1 MRSESAFQTRNSSPS
16 CGFKRRAAV
25 VSCSASPNVQ
35 NPFGSRKELNG
46 LSKTLVDLPKAALYA
61 GAFVF
66 VAAAGAI
73 GSVIGSKAPESAR
86 NVGRIAG
93 AAAGAVAGAAAVSSL
108 QGRRVNAAGVLLH
121 NAIVDKD
128 DPSSL
133 TREEVA
139 AIGEKVGANL
149 SVKLVGEL
157 KRVYDAFLE
166 STLPPGDLPLKGDEA
181 DRIRAFKEAL
191 GLADE
196 DAAPV
201 HIDVGRRIMR
211 SRFEA
216 GSRRDSSEQFRGLQK
231 LIYVSDLVFGAQKA
245 AFLLPWRRVFNLSD
259 SSLYV
264 ARREN
269 AKALFRSYIDSRGG
283 VLQAN
288 RASLAEL
295 KAFQEKVRLEDE
307 IAEEAVKEA
316 ARAHVEAVLE
326 RGIEATKRRTRVRDY
341 SDVVK
346 AVKEAL
352 AYSRALASLA
362 DDPTLP
368 KGLGPVSIFGG
379 RLESSGRELRELFRI
394 YLEESLKTAGEFTD
408 ALEDDLADAQKLL
421 ALGPR
426 EAEDIRSEIV
436 SKTYKRLLREEF
448 ASGRLDAA
456 PSKAEVL
463 GQLCDRLNFDDEAA
477 AQLHKQLYSEK
488 LTSLV
493 EKKKITEED
502 STELDRLRRLLCI
515 PKADVQQLHK
525 EICGRIYQ
533 EVVEDAMRAGIDR
546 FGFAEREAVE
556 KSQKDLRLDESI
568 AAEILDS
575 VSRRA
580 FLAFVSRSRTKS
592 NRLDAAKELKA
603 LVFFSNIV
611 VSPLLEDLKKDELA
625 AKKAKQT
632 EAEEAQKKIAEMM
645 VKAQEQMVKDKAK
658 GEGVN
663 EAEEA
668 DADEPAAIRQWK
680 EMAAADKKAE
690 AATADSKATAEAA
703 SAEDA
708 QADASAAPA
717 ADEEMDA
724 EDRAAKEAAE
734 QEAVATLRK
743 SQEAAKDRES
753 GEEVGSTG
761 VMMKS
766 QKDITLKND
775 LDARDR
781 LDIYRNFLLYCMSG
795 DVVALPMGSTV
806 VVERDSSEFA
816 RLSQLGDILGL
827 SPIEIGQVHSQ
838 LAEQAYRSQVQSA
851 LGTGVLSKEKADQ
864 LAEVRDK
871 MGLSKEAAEKIIK
884 GVQNQHLI
892 SGLQAAK
899 ATGQLTLQKVL
910 DMQEAGVEVESF
922 VSEDMRLQ
930 MYTKEVAEVLSNGTG
945 EFDSER
951 LLEELPTALHLPE
964 RKVKAAIETQAGD
977 RKRNVLVQAVS
988 LLRQRKLDDV
998 VKSLNNLLAC
1008 NKAMP
1013 SDKPAEWR
1021 EKEELQDLYSVYVG
1035 RESDADKAASVA
1047 SMLGISDS
1055 EAASLKDLVASGEF
1069 KLEQEVEDDRFF

>member
-1 MRSESAFQTRNSSPS
+1 MATPRL
-16 CGFKRRAAV
+16 GFRRRGTLI
-25 VSCSASPNVQ
+25 SCSASPKVQ
-35 NPFGSRKELNG
+35 NPFGSPKELDG
-46 LSKTLVDLPKAALYA
+46 LSKTLVDLPKAALYV
-61 GAFVF
+61 GALVF
-66 VAAAGAI
+66 VAAAGTI
-73 GSVIGSKAPESAR
+73 GSVIGTKAPESAR
-86 NVGRIAG
+86 NAGRIAG
-93 AAAGAVAGAAAVSSL
+93 AAVGTVAGVAAVNSL
-108 QGRRVNAAGVLLH
+108 QSKRVNAAGVLLY
-121 NAIVDKD
+121 NACVDKE
-128 DPSSL
+128 DPSTL
-133 TREEVA
+133 TRDEVA
-139 AIGEKVGANL
+139 AIGDRVGANL
-149 SVKLVGEL
+149 SVKLVDEL
-157 KRVYDAFLE
+157 KRIYDAYLE
-166 STLPPGDLPLKGDEA
+166 STVPPGDLPLKGDEA
-181 DRIRAFKEAL
+181 DRIKAFKDAI

-216 GSRRDSSEQFRGLQK
+216 GSRSGSSEQFRALQK

-269 AKALFRSYIDSRGG
+269 AKALFRSFIESRGG

-288 RASLAEL
+288 RAALAEL
-295 KAFQEKVRLEDE
+295 KALQDKVRLEDD
-307 IAEEAVKEA
+307 IAAEAIKEA

-326 RGIEATKRRTRVRDY
+326 KGIEATKKRTRVRDY

-346 AVKEAL
+346 AVKEAI
-352 AYSRALASLA
+352 AYSKALASLA

-379 RLESSGRELRELFRI
+379 RLEGSGRELRDLFRI
-394 YLEESLKTAGEFTD
+394 YLEESVRAAGEFTD
-408 ALEDDLADAQKLL
+408 SLEDDLADAQKILG
-421 ALGPR
+421 LGPR

-436 SKTYKRLLREEF
+436 SKTYKRMLKELFTNGKLE
-448 ASGRLDAA
+448 AA

-463 GQLCDRLNFDDEAA
+463 GDLCDRLNFDGEAA
-477 AQLHKQLYSEK
+477 AQLHKQLYREK

-493 EKKKITEED
+493 EKKKLTDED
-502 STELDRLRRLLCI
+502 SAELDRLRRLLCI

-525 EICGRIYQ
+525 DICGRLYQ

-556 KSQKDLRLDESI
+556 RSRKELRLEPAA
-568 AAEILDS
+568 AAETLDS
-575 VSRRA
+575 VARRA

-592 NRLDAAKELKA
+592 NRLDSAKELKA

-611 VSPLLEDLKKDELA
+611 VAPLLEDLKKDETDA
-625 AKKAKQT
+625 QKAKQA
-632 EAEEAQKKIAEMM
+632 EVEEAQKKIAEIM
-645 VKAQEQMVKDKAK
+645 VKAQEEMDKEKAAEK
-658 GEGVN
+658 G
-663 EAEEA
+663 AESAPEA
-668 DADEPAAIRQWK
+668 DATAEDSTTV
-680 EMAAADKKAE
+680 AE
-690 AATADSKATAEAA
+690 ADT
-703 SAEDA
+703 AEDA
-708 QADASAAPA
+708 QADASAAP
-717 ADEEMDA
+717 EED
-724 EDRAAKEAAE
+724 AKEEDAAGKALE
-734 QEAVATLRK
+734 EEAEREAVATLRK

-761 VMMKS
+761 VVMRS
-766 QKDITLKND
+766 QKEITLKSD
-775 LDARDR
+775 LDAKDR

-816 RLSQLGDILGL
+816 RLSQLGDLLGL
-827 SPIEIGQVHSQ
+827 SAMEIGQVHSQ
-838 LAEQAYRSQVQSA
+838 LAEQAYRSQVQGA
-851 LGTGVLSKEKADQ
+851 LGSGVLSKEKADM

-899 ATGQLTLQKVL
+899 ATGALTLQKVL

-922 VSEDMRLQ
+922 VSEEMRMQ
-930 MYTKEVAEVLSNGTG
+930 MYSKEVAEVLSNGTG

-951 LLEELPTALHLPE
+951 LLEELPSQLHLPE
-964 RKVKAAIETQAGD
+964 RRVKAAIEAQAGD

-1021 EKEELQDLYSVYVG
+1021 EKEELQDLFSVYVG

-1047 SMLGISDS
+1047 AMLGIAEQ
-1055 EAASLKDLVASGEF
+1055 EASSLKELVTSGQF